1 MPRRPRS
8 PELFTVNETNGV
20 GRSALFLM
28 TRSLPACS
36 ATNRRPSG
44 ANAIAVGAVRPPAI
58 CVSVKPAGKV
68 AAVARW
74 APKNT
79 RLKHR
84 ILRIRDLRGVATK
97 APPGTAALRASAR
110 SHRVSD
116 GRPPSRLRRFGET
129 DFAKG
134 AYSPAQTKLGAA
146 ERSLA
151 EREGFEP
158 SVGFPLHTL
167 SKRAP

>member
-84 ILRIRDLRGVATK
+84 ILRIRDLRVVATT

-116 GRPPSRLRRFGET
+116 GRPPSRLRRFGGT
-129 DFAKG
+129 DFAN
-134 AYSPAQTKLGAA
+134 AHTRLPR
-146 ERSLA
+146 RSLA

-167 SKRAP
+167 SKRAPSTTR